1 MRISELSRV
10 AGVPVATIKYYQRE
24 GLLFPG
30 KATAPNQADY
40 SDAHVHR
47 LRVVKALTDVRGLA
61 IAQVRRVVGAI
72 DDEDMPMHHML
83 GIAQYALGPPEDHSP
98 VPADVSAARTDVDRF
113 LTDRG
118 WRIHPAAPGRRA
130 LADALVALRGLG
142 RDANAEVFAPYAEA
156 AERVTQR
163 EIADAEEGASR
174 ADVVEAMVVGTVVFE
189 AALATL
195 RRLAHEHYSS
205 IRLEGV
211 SSSRQRSGRPSS
223 SLHNEDYGR

>member
-1 MRISELSRV
+1 M
-10 AGVPVATIKYYQRE
+10 
-24 GLLFPG
+24 
-30 KATAPNQADY
+30 
-40 SDAHVHR
+40 
-47 LRVVKALTDVRGLA
+47 
-61 IAQVRRVVGAI
+61 
-72 DDEDMPMHHML
+72 
-83 GIAQYALGPPEDHSP
+83 
-98 VPADVSAARTDVDRF
+98 
-113 LTDRG
+113 
-118 WRIHPAAPGRRA
+118 
-130 LADALVALRGLG
+130 ALRGLG

-223 SLHNEDYGR
+223 SLHNEHYRLFGRGRREVREGSVPTDPCGVEAAESLPRRLRSERTTAPAVTMMLSSGYQSP